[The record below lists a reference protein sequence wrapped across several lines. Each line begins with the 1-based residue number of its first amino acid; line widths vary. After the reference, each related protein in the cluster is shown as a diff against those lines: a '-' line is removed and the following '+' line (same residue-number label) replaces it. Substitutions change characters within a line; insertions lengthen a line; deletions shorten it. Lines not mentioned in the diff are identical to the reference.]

1 MNRKKKILIAAVCL
15 LLTAAIG
22 FGIYYFAVKLPE
34 QKKIEEIQQLMA
46 EHYENRVA
54 LFTEE
59 NKNYS
64 PGEVDVVFLGD
75 SLTEGYDLDTF
86 YPQYVTVNR
95 GIGGD
100 TTDGLWERLEV
111 SAYEL
116 EPKVVVMLI
125 GANNFDTMFE
135 RMDVKKIFTL
145 SNGVEMPGIGFGT
158 WKAKDGETAYDS
170 IIEALK
176 AGYRHIDT
184 AAMYR
189 NEASVGKA
197 VKECGLKRED
207 IFVTSKVW
215 NKNRGYEKTLAAFEK
230 TLATMEL
237 DYLDLYLIHWPAIP
251 LQFEDWDEINLGTW
265 KAMIELYKAGKIKA
279 IGVANFYPKHLESLM
294 KTEVPPMVNQIEYH
308 PGYTQDEVVKYCQ
321 ENGIVVQGWSPLGN
335 GAVLGSEFLAEIA
348 AKYNKSVAQ
357 ICIRYAVQN
366 GIVPLPKSVTPSR
379 IAANLD
385 VYDFEISEEDMKAI
399 AAMSETGFSGWN
411 PNEVDF

>member
-1 MNRKKKILIAAVCL
+1 
-15 LLTAAIG
+15 
-22 FGIYYFAVKLPE
+22 
-34 QKKIEEIQQLMA
+34 
-46 EHYENRVA
+46 
-54 LFTEE
+54 
-59 NKNYS
+59 
-64 PGEVDVVFLGD
+64 
-75 SLTEGYDLDTF
+75 
-86 YPQYVTVNR
+86 
-95 GIGGD
+95 
-100 TTDGLWERLEV
+100 
-111 SAYEL
+111 
-116 EPKVVVMLI
+116 
-125 GANNFDTMFE
+125 
-135 RMDVKKIFTL
+135 MDVKKIYTL
-145 SNGVEMPGIGFGT
+145 HNGVEMPGVGFGT
-158 WKAKDGETAYDS
+158 WKAKDGADAYDS

-308 PGYTQDEVVKYCQ
+308 PGYTQDDVVKYCQ

-399 AAMSETGFSGWN
+399 AAMPETGFSGWN

>member
-1 MNRKKKILIAAVCL
+1 
-15 LLTAAIG
+15 
-22 FGIYYFAVKLPE
+22 
-34 QKKIEEIQQLMA
+34 
-46 EHYENRVA
+46 
-54 LFTEE
+54 
-59 NKNYS
+59 
-64 PGEVDVVFLGD
+64 
-75 SLTEGYDLDTF
+75 
-86 YPQYVTVNR
+86 
-95 GIGGD
+95 
-100 TTDGLWERLEV
+100 
-111 SAYEL
+111 
-116 EPKVVVMLI
+116 
-125 GANNFDTMFE
+125 
-135 RMDVKKIFTL
+135 MDVKKIFTL
-145 SNGVEMPGIGFGT
+145 SNGYEMPGVGFGT
-158 WKAKDGETAYDS
+158 WKSKDGEDAYNS
-170 IIEALK
+170 IIEAFK
-176 AGYRHIDT
+176 AGYRHVDT

-197 VKECGLKRED
+197 VRECGLKRED

-215 NKNRGYEKTLAAFEK
+215 NKNRGYEKTMAAFEK

-335 GAVLGSEFLAEIA
+335 GAVLGSEFLAEMA

-357 ICIRYAVQN
+357 ICLRFAVQN
-366 GIVPLPKSVTPSR
+366 GIVPLPKSVTPER
-379 IAANLD
+379 IASNLD
-385 VYDFEISEEDMKAI
+385 IYDFEISEEDMAAI
-399 AAMSETGFSGWN
+399 AAMPETGFSGWN

>member
-1 MNRKKKILIAAVCL
+1 
-15 LLTAAIG
+15 
-22 FGIYYFAVKLPE
+22 
-34 QKKIEEIQQLMA
+34 
-46 EHYENRVA
+46 
-54 LFTEE
+54 
-59 NKNYS
+59 
-64 PGEVDVVFLGD
+64 
-75 SLTEGYDLDTF
+75 
-86 YPQYVTVNR
+86 
-95 GIGGD
+95 
-100 TTDGLWERLEV
+100 
-111 SAYEL
+111 
-116 EPKVVVMLI
+116 
-125 GANNFDTMFE
+125 
-135 RMDVKKIFTL
+135 MDVKKIYTL

-158 WKAKDGETAYDS
+158 WKAKDGEAAYDS
-170 IIEALK
+170 IIEAFK

-197 VKECGLKRED
+197 VRECGLKRED

-215 NKNRGYEKTLAAFEK
+215 NKNRGYEKTMAAFEK

-251 LQFEDWDEINLGTW
+251 LQFEDWDELNLGTW
-265 KAMIELYKAGKIKA
+265 KAMTELYKAGKIKA

-308 PGYTQDEVVKYCQ
+308 PGYTQQEVVDYCQ
-321 ENGIVVQGWSPLGN
+321 ANGIVVQGWSPLGN

-357 ICIRYAVQN
+357 ICIRFAVQN
-366 GIVPLPKSVTPSR
+366 GIVPLPKSVTPAR
-379 IAANLD
+379 IASNLD

-399 AAMSETGFSGWN
+399 AAMPETGFSGWN

>member
-1 MNRKKKILIAAVCL
+1 
-15 LLTAAIG
+15 
-22 FGIYYFAVKLPE
+22 
-34 QKKIEEIQQLMA
+34 
-46 EHYENRVA
+46 
-54 LFTEE
+54 
-59 NKNYS
+59 
-64 PGEVDVVFLGD
+64 
-75 SLTEGYDLDTF
+75 
-86 YPQYVTVNR
+86 
-95 GIGGD
+95 
-100 TTDGLWERLEV
+100 
-111 SAYEL
+111 
-116 EPKVVVMLI
+116 
-125 GANNFDTMFE
+125 
-135 RMDVKKIFTL
+135 MDVKKIFTL
-145 SNGVEMPGIGFGT
+145 HNGVEMPGVGFGT
-158 WKAKDGETAYDS
+158 WKAKDGADAYDS

-197 VKECGLKRED
+197 VKECGLKREE

-294 KTEVPPMVNQIEYH
+294 KTEVPPMVNQIEFH

-357 ICIRYAVQN
+357 ICLRFAVQN
-366 GIVPLPKSVTPSR
+366 GIVPLPKSVTPER
-379 IAANLD
+379 IASNLD
-385 VYDFEISEEDMKAI
+385 IYDFEISEEDMKAI
-399 AAMSETGFSGWN
+399 AAMPETGFSGWN